1 VRLTSATANNHGN
14 QHPLSSKGQW
24 VIPKSIRDDADVS
37 ACSLSE
43 VRSGEGAI
51 RLRPYPRSPQPHWRK
66 SPLFWPTRASNA

>member
-1 VRLTSATANNHGN
+1 METNT
-14 QHPLSSKGQW
+14 LSSKGQW
-24 VIPKSIRDDADVS
+24 VIPKSIRDDADNS

-66 SPLFWPTRASNA
+66 SPLFWPTRASSA